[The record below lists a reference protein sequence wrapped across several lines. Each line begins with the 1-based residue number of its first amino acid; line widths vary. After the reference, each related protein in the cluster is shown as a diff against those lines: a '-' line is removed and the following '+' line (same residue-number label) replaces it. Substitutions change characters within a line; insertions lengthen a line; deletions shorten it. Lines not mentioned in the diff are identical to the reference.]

1 MHSRRALLY
10 VPGDDR
16 NKIEKAV
23 TFGVDCICLDMEDGV
38 ALNRKEAARINI
50 PKALQELDFSA
61 AERLARINAVGS
73 GLEEADIAAALPA
86 CPDGIVIPKV
96 EALEQIQWAAEI
108 IEAAELSN
116 GWPVN
121 SIRILIGVE
130 TARGILN
137 LKEIASHPRL
147 DGIIFGAEDY
157 AANIGAVRSRNGWE
171 VLYARSAIVTAC
183 AAFDLQAID
192 MVSIDFKDVVNLKVE
207 AAQGAAM
214 GFSGKQVIHPAQVG
228 PVQEA
233 FTPSDEAIAH
243 ARQVVETFEASQREG
258 KGAYALDG
266 KMIDR
271 PLLKQAEK
279 VLARARAGG
288 KA

>member
-16 NKIEKAV
+16 NKIEKAL
-23 TFGVDCICLDMEDGV
+23 TFGVDSICLDMEDGV

-50 PKALQELDFSA
+50 PKALRELDFDA
-61 AERLARINAVGS
+61 AEKLVRINAVGS
-73 GLEEADIAAALPA
+73 GLEETDLTAALPA
-86 CPDGIVIPKV
+86 RPDGIVIPKL
-96 EALEQIQWAAEI
+96 EALEQVQWAAEI

-121 SIRILIGVE
+121 SIRILVGVE

-147 DGIIFGAEDY
+147 EAIIFGAEDY
-157 AANIGAVRSRNGWE
+157 AANIGATRSRNGWE

-183 AAFDLQAID
+183 AAYDLQAID

-214 GFSGKQVIHPAQVG
+214 GFSGKQVIHPAQVA

-243 ARQVVETFEASQREG
+243 AQQLVETFEASQREG

-279 VLARARAGG
+279 VLARARAAG